1 VSNPSTRLPT
11 GRGGATSGRRTAPAR
26 HAGPTNDVIE
36 ALAKRVSMP
45 LVSEAGTPQR
55 ILVAGVP
62 LVAAAL
68 VATGNAPASA
78 ASTAAAPTSRG
89 LAGTRGAP
97 AAPEP
102 VPMTYRVKQ
111 GDTVAHIADRT
122 RLTVRAIIEANHL
135 SPTGLIRPGQ
145 VLVLPG
151 VTTPGGRTP
160 QPAAPSRTPAKP
172 RATPTTK
179 PTRPAAR
186 RPAAPASAPDLF
198 YVVRAGDTL
207 AGIAERYKL
216 TLQALVQANKIAKPS
231 LIHPG
236 QSLRLPGIKA
246 PARRA
251 AASKPAAP
259 APTRPYP
266 VKTGDTLIAISEA
279 QKVPLTTILALNHL
293 TTASVIHPGQVLRLP
308 APPKPKPS
316 VPNTFAGRT
325 YPDAVAR
332 AAAANRATLARR
344 KLPSRAQMR
353 AMVQATAKRMG
364 VDPTLALAVAWQE
377 SGFNPAVVSPAN
389 AIGTMQVI
397 PGTGVWASDL
407 VGRRLDLLV
416 PQDNVTAG
424 VAVLAALL
432 ARAEEDDAI
441 AGYYQGL
448 ASVRSRGMFEDT
460 KSYVASVQAHRKR
473 FAAELA
479 DL

>member
-1 VSNPSTRLPT
+1 VTLFATGDSETTAHLEYVFEEAPGSKAINDIVLDTTHTLFSLRDARDRFDVLHVHSPFSALAASVETQVPTVHTLHGSFVPEMTRLY
-11 GRGGATSGRRTAPAR
+11 SF
-26 HAGPTNDVIE
+26 V
-36 ALAKRVSMP
+36 
-45 LVSEAGTPQR
+45 
-55 ILVAGVP
+55 
-62 LVAAAL
+62 
-68 VATGNAPASA
+68 
-78 ASTAAAPTSRG
+78 
-89 LAGTRGAP
+89 
-97 AAPEP
+97 
-102 VPMTYRVKQ
+102 
-111 GDTVAHIADRT
+111 
-122 RLTVRAIIEANHL
+122 
-135 SPTGLIRPGQ
+135 
-145 VLVLPG
+145 
-151 VTTPGGRTP
+151 
-160 QPAAPSRTPAKP
+160 
-172 RATPTTK
+172 
-179 PTRPAAR
+179 
-186 RPAAPASAPDLF
+186 
-198 YVVRAGDTL
+198 
-207 AGIAERYKL
+207 AER
-216 TLQALVQANKIAKPS
+216 AWFV
-231 LIHPG
+231 
-236 QSLRLPGIKA
+236 
-246 PARRA
+246 
-251 AASKPAAP
+251 
-259 APTRPYP
+259 
-266 VKTGDTLIAISEA
+266 AISEA